1 MAVTR
6 LVDALFA
13 IDPVCEVCLVFCHLL
28 AVYLVGIAHSG
39 KVCAREFGVMMV
51 VDIAHE
57 VDTVVFAYVEQSVVG
72 TEELACHSVVEA
84 SLHCPVVVQS
94 PVGVY
99 AESGER
105 VVAERIVFCDSRID
119 AV

>member
-13 IDPVCEVCLVFCHLL
+13 IYPVGEVGFVFGHFLP
-28 AVYLVGIAHSG
+28 VYLVGVAHSG

-57 VDTVVFAYVEQSVVG
+57 
-72 TEELACHSVVEA
+72 
-84 SLHCPVVVQS
+84 
-94 PVGVY
+94 
-99 AESGER
+99 
-105 VVAERIVFCDSRID
+105 
-119 AV
+119 

>member
-57 VDTVVFAYVEQSVVG
+57 
-72 TEELACHSVVEA
+72 
-84 SLHCPVVVQS
+84 
-94 PVGVY
+94 
-99 AESGER
+99 
-105 VVAERIVFCDSRID
+105 
-119 AV
+119 